1 MSVHYESYTA
11 ARDHLKDVLD
21 HAQSGQ
27 SVTVRRDSAT
37 AVVLDAERLRL
48 FLASVVPRAAQV
60 VAEAEGFSALIPGLP
75 LAGAGPTLEA
85 AVADLADALRE
96 YAEDWPSLQHAPNHR
111 DHWGLVQLVDLSDDS
126 QLIRWI
132 TGSAE

>member
-21 HAQSGQ
+21 HAHSGQ
-27 SVTVRRDSAT
+27 SVTVRRDSST
-37 AVVLDAERLRL
+37 AVVLDAERLRR
-48 FLASVVPRAAQV
+48 FLESVVPTAAQV
-60 VAEAEGFSALIPGLP
+60 VAEAEGFSAFIPGPP

-96 YAEDWPSLQHAPNHR
+96 YAEDWPSLQHAPNHC
-111 DHWGLVQLVDLSDDS
+111 DNWGLVQLVDLSDDG
-126 QLIRWI
+126 QLMRWI
-132 TGSAE
+132 TGSAP